1 MLPRLALCFSL
12 LSFALLAPLPG
23 KKGPKKSSIAPTA
36 PQFNSL
42 QTPLVSERIDNQIT
56 SILEVRDYDAFER
69 YLKELTPIA
78 ILNLATSEENYNA
91 AQANFE
97 TTTQSNSKLL
107 ASFKSK
113 PPAKKSALA
122 ALKKELDIA
131 SAAFDASAVD
141 VSKLSRKGDLITR
154 FSTSDY
160 RSAENEL
167 SVAESLRGFA
177 EIGLEPA
184 SLEREASN
192 FKYFG
197 EPDREAIKAQAESKY
212 TTAALRV
219 NHAIARI
226 DEMKASEYSWD
237 QHLLKLAVAK
247 EKSQARRMT
256 RVGVQS
262 KLESYQNA
270 ADLEIA
276 STLSLFQTR
285 DKSEDDVK
293 KAKSAFES
301 ASAILME
308 AHASFRIAEEYAF
321 NGQEILAVLRAGK
334 AYTDYADVNG
344 FTNVQELGRLSD
356 DMLKAEAKMARRD
369 ASRFAAQAQKA
380 RGER

>member
-1 MLPRLALCFSL
+1 
-12 LSFALLAPLPG
+12 
-23 KKGPKKSSIAPTA
+23 
-36 PQFNSL
+36 
-42 QTPLVSERIDNQIT
+42 
-56 SILEVRDYDAFER
+56 
-69 YLKELTPIA
+69 
-78 ILNLATSEENYNA
+78 
-91 AQANFE
+91 
-97 TTTQSNSKLL
+97 
-107 ASFKSK
+107 
-113 PPAKKSALA
+113 
-122 ALKKELDIA
+122 
-131 SAAFDASAVD
+131 
-141 VSKLSRKGDLITR
+141 
-154 FSTSDY
+154 
-160 RSAENEL
+160 
-167 SVAESLRGFA
+167 
-177 EIGLEPA
+177 
-184 SLEREASN
+184 
-192 FKYFG
+192 
-197 EPDREAIKAQAESKY
+197 
-212 TTAALRV
+212 
-219 NHAIARI
+219 
-226 DEMKASEYSWD
+226 MKASEYSWD